1 MNSIMKIKQVLQQR
15 ETAILSMDKKL
26 NRSKAL
32 NKTLLTA
39 LERSIGGDMLSY
51 DERQAIRQETTDCL
65 YTLDNEIS
73 LQDTHPELVEDYKE
87 TL

>member
-1 MNSIMKIKQVLQQR
+1 M
-15 ETAILSMDKKL
+15 EKKL
-26 NRSKAL
+26 NRSQTL

-39 LERSIGGDMLSY
+39 VERSIGGDILSY
-51 DERQAIRQETTDCL
+51 DDRQAIRQETKDCL

-73 LQDTHPELVEDYKE
+73 LQDIHPELVEDYKE